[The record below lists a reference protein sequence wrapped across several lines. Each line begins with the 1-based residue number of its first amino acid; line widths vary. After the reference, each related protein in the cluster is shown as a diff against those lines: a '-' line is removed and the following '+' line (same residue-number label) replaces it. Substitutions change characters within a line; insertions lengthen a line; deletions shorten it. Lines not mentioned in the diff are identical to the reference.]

1 MHIYICIC
9 ICICIYIYIC
19 IYICIYITN
28 SLSLTH
34 SLSNSHSLTHSLSL
48 SLSHTLSLHTHTLP
62 NHCEEHTSLYARLIR
77 VHCPPYTCALPAC
90 HVRVARV
97 PNQSLRG
104 DAGTSTGVFCL
115 WRFHQRG
122 GSAGCQQETP
132 GQMPAGTEPA
142 KCQRSHH
149 ALSHHWSLSAIVLIN
164 LETN

>member
-1 MHIYICIC
+1 MG
-9 ICICIYIYIC
+9 
-19 IYICIYITN
+19 
-28 SLSLTH
+28 SFPLEF
-34 SLSNSHSLTHSLSL
+34 
-48 SLSHTLSLHTHTLP
+48 LP
-62 NHCEEHTSLYARLIR
+62 NFCRGFQIR
-77 VHCPPYTCALPAC
+77 PVEGQKPVLFHPGPQPHWAHDRVLWSHPAAQVFTAGRAFRQG
-90 HVRVARV
+90 HIWRASPQPFLVVRGPV
-97 PNQSLRG
+97 QSLRG